1 MTKPGTNDLFGSLKA
16 YATRVLG
23 DEINPEKSAAA
34 MSGWLKE
41 SSEALR
47 DKVEKE
53 VERTV
58 KRLGLAK
65 QSEVTEL
72 RKELAAI
79 RRESS
84 GKSAQVNSKKAPAK
98 KVVKKAPAKKAPA
111 KKAPAKKAP
120 AKKAPAKKAPAKKV
134 AKKAGKKSSKK
145 VAAKKS
151 SKAGK

>member
-1 MTKPGTNDLFGSLKA
+1 MNKPGANDLFGSLKA

-41 SSEALR
+41 SGDALR

-65 QSEVTEL
+65 QSEVSAL
-72 RKELAAI
+72 RKEVAAL
-79 RRESS
+79 RRDIS
-84 GKSAQVNSKKAPAK
+84 GKSEKVTAKKSASKKSD
-98 KVVKKAPAKKAPA
+98 VKKTAAKKAAPKKSA
-111 KKAPAKKAP
+111 KKATS
-120 AKKAPAKKAPAKKV
+120 
-134 AKKAGKKSSKK
+134 KSSSK
-145 VAAKKS
+145 V
-151 SKAGK
+151 GK

>member
-1 MTKPGTNDLFGSLKA
+1 MTKPGANDLFGSLKA

-41 SSEALR
+41 SGDALR

-65 QSEVTEL
+65 QSEVSAL
-72 RKELAAI
+72 RKEVAAL
-79 RRESS
+79 RRDIS
-84 GKSAQVNSKKAPAK
+84 GKSEKATAKKKASTKSA
-98 KVVKKAPAKKAPA
+98 VKKTAAKKAAPKKSA
-111 KKAPAKKAP
+111 KKATS
-120 AKKAPAKKAPAKKV
+120 
-134 AKKAGKKSSKK
+134 KS
-145 VAAKKS
+145 S

>member
-1 MTKPGTNDLFGSLKA
+1 MTKPGANDLFGSLKA

-41 SSEALR
+41 SSDALR

-65 QSEVTEL
+65 QSEVSAL
-72 RKELAAI
+72 RKEVAAL
-79 RRESS
+79 RRDIS
-84 GKSAQVNSKKAPAK
+84 GKSEKVTAKKSASKKSD
-98 KVVKKAPAKKAPA
+98 VKKTAAKKAAPKKSA
-111 KKAPAKKAP
+111 KKATS
-120 AKKAPAKKAPAKKV
+120 
-134 AKKAGKKSSKK
+134 KSSSK
-145 VAAKKS
+145 V
-151 SKAGK
+151 GK

>member
-1 MTKPGTNDLFGSLKA
+1 MTKPGANDLFGSLKA

-41 SSEALR
+41 SSDALR

-65 QSEVTEL
+65 QSEVSAL
-72 RKELAAI
+72 RKEVAAL
-79 RRESS
+79 RREVS
-84 GKSAQVNSKKAPAK
+84 GKSEKVTAK
-98 KVVKKAPAKKAPA
+98 KSAVKKTAAKKAAP
-111 KKAPAKKAP
+111 KKR
-120 AKKAPAKKAPAKKV
+120 AKKV
-134 AKKAGKKSSKK
+134 ASKS
-145 VAAKKS
+145 S

>member
-1 MTKPGTNDLFGSLKA
+1 MTKPGANDLFGSLKA

-23 DEINPEKSAAA
+23 DEIYPEKSAAA

-41 SSEALR
+41 SGDALR

-65 QSEVTEL
+65 QSEVSAL
-72 RKELAAI
+72 RKEVAAL
-79 RRESS
+79 RRDIS
-84 GKSAQVNSKKAPAK
+84 GKSEKVTAKKKASTKSA
-98 KVVKKAPAKKAPA
+98 VKKTAAKKAAPKKSA
-111 KKAPAKKAP
+111 KKATS
-120 AKKAPAKKAPAKKV
+120 
-134 AKKAGKKSSKK
+134 KS
-145 VAAKKS
+145 S

>member
-1 MTKPGTNDLFGSLKA
+1 MTKPGANDLFGYLKA

-41 SSEALR
+41 SGDALR

-65 QSEVTEL
+65 QSEVSAL
-72 RKELAAI
+72 RKEVAAL
-79 RRESS
+79 RRDIS
-84 GKSAQVNSKKAPAK
+84 GKSEKVTAK
-98 KVVKKAPAKKAPA
+98 KSASTKSAVKKTAAKKAAPKKSA
-111 KKAPAKKAP
+111 KKATS
-120 AKKAPAKKAPAKKV
+120 
-134 AKKAGKKSSKK
+134 KSSSK
-145 VAAKKS
+145 V
-151 SKAGK
+151 GK

>member
-1 MTKPGTNDLFGSLKA
+1 MTKPGANDLFGSLKA

-72 RKELAAI
+72 RKELVAL
-79 RRESS
+79 RREVT
-84 GKSAQVNSKKAPAK
+84 GKGAKVNLKKAPVKKVAK
-98 KVVKKAPAKKAPA
+98 KS
-111 KKAPAKKAP
+111 
-120 AKKAPAKKAPAKKV
+120 PAKKV
-134 AKKAGKKSSKK
+134 AKKAAKKSTT
-145 VAAKKS
+145 KKS

>member
-1 MTKPGTNDLFGSLKA
+1 MTKPGANDLFGSLKA

-72 RKELAAI
+72 RKELVAL
-79 RRESS
+79 RREVT
-84 GKSAQVNSKKAPAK
+84 GKGAKVNL
-98 KVVKKAPAKKAPA
+98 
-111 KKAPAKKAP
+111 
-120 AKKAPAKKAPAKKV
+120 KKAPAKKAPAKKV
-134 AKKAGKKSSKK
+134 PAKKVPAKKVPAKKVAKKAAKKSTT
-145 VAAKKS
+145 KKS

>member
-1 MTKPGTNDLFGSLKA
+1 MTKPGANDLFGSLKA

-41 SSEALR
+41 SGDALR

-65 QSEVTEL
+65 QSEVSAL
-72 RKELAAI
+72 RKEVAAL
-79 RRESS
+79 RRDIS
-84 GKSAQVNSKKAPAK
+84 GKSEKVTAK
-98 KVVKKAPAKKAPA
+98 KSASTKSAVKKTAAKKAAPKKSA
-111 KKAPAKKAP
+111 KKATS
-120 AKKAPAKKAPAKKV
+120 
-134 AKKAGKKSSKK
+134 KSTSK
-145 VAAKKS
+145 S
-151 SKAGK
+151 TSKAGN

>member
-1 MTKPGTNDLFGSLKA
+1 MTKPGANDLFGSLKA

-72 RKELAAI
+72 RKELVAL
-79 RRESS
+79 RREVT
-84 GKSAQVNSKKAPAK
+84 GRGAKVNL
-98 KVVKKAPAKKAPA
+98 
-111 KKAPAKKAP
+111 
-120 AKKAPAKKAPAKKV
+120 KKAPAKKV
-134 AKKAGKKSSKK
+134 AKKAPAKKSPAKK
-145 VAAKKS
+145 AAKKAAKKS
-151 SKAGK
+151 TTKKSTKAGK

>member
-1 MTKPGTNDLFGSLKA
+1 MTKPGANDLFGSLKA

-65 QSEVTEL
+65 QSEVTEM
-72 RKELAAI
+72 RKELVAL
-79 RRESS
+79 RREVT
-84 GKSAQVNSKKAPAK
+84 GKNAKVNLKKS
-98 KVVKKAPAKKAPA
+98 PAKKA
-111 KKAPAKKAP
+111 
-120 AKKAPAKKAPAKKV
+120 AKKV
-134 AKKAGKKSSKK
+134 AKKAAKKVPAKKTAKKSTT
-145 VAAKKS
+145 KKS

>member
-1 MTKPGTNDLFGSLKA
+1 MTKPGANDLFGSLKA

-58 KRLGLAK
+58 KRLGLAQ

-72 RKELAAI
+72 RKELVAL
-79 RRESS
+79 RREVT
-84 GKSAQVNSKKAPAK
+84 GKGAKVNLK
-98 KVVKKAPAKKAPA
+98 KVPAKKAT
-111 KKAPAKKAP
+111 
-120 AKKAPAKKAPAKKV
+120 KKV
-134 AKKAGKKSSKK
+134 AKKSPTKKAAKKSTT
-145 VAAKKS
+145 KKS

>member
-1 MTKPGTNDLFGSLKA
+1 MTKPGANDLFGSLKA

-72 RKELAAI
+72 RKELVAL
-79 RRESS
+79 RREVT
-84 GKSAQVNSKKAPAK
+84 GKGAKVNLKKT
-98 KVVKKAPAKKAPA
+98 PAKKA
-111 KKAPAKKAP
+111 
-120 AKKAPAKKAPAKKV
+120 AKKV
-134 AKKAGKKSSKK
+134 AKKAAKKSTTKKSSK
-145 VAAKKS
+145 V
-151 SKAGK
+151 GK

>member
-1 MTKPGTNDLFGSLKA
+1 MTKPGANDLFGSLKA

-72 RKELAAI
+72 RKELVAL
-79 RRESS
+79 RREVT
-84 GKSAQVNSKKAPAK
+84 GKSAKVNL
-98 KVVKKAPAKKAPA
+98 
-111 KKAPAKKAP
+111 
-120 AKKAPAKKAPAKKV
+120 KKAPAKKV
-134 AKKAGKKSSKK
+134 AKKAPAKKSPAKK
-145 VAAKKS
+145 VAKKAAKKSTTKKS

>member
-1 MTKPGTNDLFGSLKA
+1 MTKPGANDLFGSLKA

-72 RKELAAI
+72 RKELVLI
-79 RRESS
+79 RRELS
-84 GKSAQVNSKKAPAK
+84 GKSAKVNLKKAPAK
-98 KVVKKAPAKKAPA
+98 KVVKKV
-111 KKAPAKKAP
+111 
-120 AKKAPAKKAPAKKV
+120 AKKAPAKKV
-134 AKKAGKKSSKK
+134 AKNAAKKA
-145 VAAKKS
+145 AAKKS

>member
-41 SSEALR
+41 SSDALR

-65 QSEVTEL
+65 QSEVSAL
-72 RKELAAI
+72 RKEVAAL
-79 RRESS
+79 RRDLS
-84 GKSAQVNSKKAPAK
+84 GKSEKVTRKKSA
-98 KVVKKAPAKKAPA
+98 VKKTAAKKAAP
-111 KKAPAKKAP
+111 KKS
-120 AKKAPAKKAPAKKV
+120 AKKV
-134 AKKAGKKSSKK
+134 ASKS
-145 VAAKKS
+145 S

>member
-1 MTKPGTNDLFGSLKA
+1 MTKPGANDLFGSLKA

-41 SSEALR
+41 SGDALR

-65 QSEVTEL
+65 QSEVSSLLKEVAAL
-72 RKELAAI
+72 RRDI
-79 RRESS
+79 S
-84 GKSAQVNSKKAPAK
+84 GKSEKVTAK
-98 KVVKKAPAKKAPA
+98 KSASTKSAVKKTAAKKAAPKKSA
-111 KKAPAKKAP
+111 KKATS
-120 AKKAPAKKAPAKKV
+120 
-134 AKKAGKKSSKK
+134 KSSSK
-145 VAAKKS
+145 V
-151 SKAGK
+151 GK

>member
-1 MTKPGTNDLFGSLKA
+1 MTKPGANDLFGSLKA

-58 KRLGLAK
+58 KRLGLAQ

-72 RKELAAI
+72 RKELVAL
-79 RRESS
+79 RREVT
-84 GKSAQVNSKKAPAK
+84 GKGAKVNLK
-98 KVVKKAPAKKAPA
+98 KVPAKKAT
-111 KKAPAKKAP
+111 
-120 AKKAPAKKAPAKKV
+120 KKV
-134 AKKAGKKSSKK
+134 AKKSPTKKASKKSTT
-145 VAAKKS
+145 KKS

>member
-1 MTKPGTNDLFGSLKA
+1 MTKPGANDLFGSLKA

-41 SSEALR
+41 SGDALR

-53 VERTV
+53 VERAV

-65 QSEVTEL
+65 QSEVSAL
-72 RKELAAI
+72 RKEVAAL
-79 RRESS
+79 RRDIS
-84 GKSAQVNSKKAPAK
+84 GKSEKVTAKKKASTKSA
-98 KVVKKAPAKKAPA
+98 VKKTAAKKAAPKKSA
-111 KKAPAKKAP
+111 KKATS
-120 AKKAPAKKAPAKKV
+120 
-134 AKKAGKKSSKK
+134 KS
-145 VAAKKS
+145 S

>member
-1 MTKPGTNDLFGSLKA
+1 MTKPGANDLFGSLKA

-41 SSEALR
+41 SGDALR

-65 QSEVTEL
+65 QSEVSAL
-72 RKELAAI
+72 RKEVAAL
-79 RRESS
+79 RRDIS
-84 GKSAQVNSKKAPAK
+84 GKSEKVTAK
-98 KVVKKAPAKKAPA
+98 KSASTKSAVKKTAAKKAAPKKSA
-111 KKAPAKKAP
+111 KKATS
-120 AKKAPAKKAPAKKV
+120 
-134 AKKAGKKSSKK
+134 KSSSE
-145 VAAKKS
+145 V
-151 SKAGK
+151 GK

>member
-1 MTKPGTNDLFGSLKA
+1 MTKPGANDLFGSLKA

-41 SSEALR
+41 SGDALR

-65 QSEVTEL
+65 QSEVSAL
-72 RKELAAI
+72 RKEVAAL
-79 RRESS
+79 RRDIS
-84 GKSAQVNSKKAPAK
+84 GKSEKATAKKSASKKSD
-98 KVVKKAPAKKAPA
+98 VKKTAAKKAAPKKSA
-111 KKAPAKKAP
+111 KKATS
-120 AKKAPAKKAPAKKV
+120 
-134 AKKAGKKSSKK
+134 KSSS
-145 VAAKKS
+145 KS
-151 SKAGK
+151 SSKVGK

>member
-1 MTKPGTNDLFGSLKA
+1 MTKPGANDLFGSLKA

-72 RKELAAI
+72 RKELVAL
-79 RRESS
+79 RREVT
-84 GKSAQVNSKKAPAK
+84 GKGVKVNLKKAPAK
-98 KVVKKAPAKKAPA
+98 KV
-111 KKAPAKKAP
+111 
-120 AKKAPAKKAPAKKV
+120 PAKKV
-134 AKKAGKKSSKK
+134 AKKAAKKSTT
-145 VAAKKS
+145 KKS

>member
-1 MTKPGTNDLFGSLKA
+1 MTKPGANDLFGSLKA
-16 YATRVLG
+16 YAARVLG

-41 SSEALR
+41 SGDALR

-65 QSEVTEL
+65 QSEVSAL
-72 RKELAAI
+72 RKEVAAL
-79 RRESS
+79 RRDIS
-84 GKSAQVNSKKAPAK
+84 GKSEKVTAKKKASTKSA
-98 KVVKKAPAKKAPA
+98 VKKTAAKKAAPKKSA
-111 KKAPAKKAP
+111 KKATS
-120 AKKAPAKKAPAKKV
+120 
-134 AKKAGKKSSKK
+134 KS
-145 VAAKKS
+145 S

>member
-1 MTKPGTNDLFGSLKA
+1 MTKPGANDLFGSLKA

-65 QSEVTEL
+65 QSEVTEM
-72 RKELAAI
+72 RKELVAL
-79 RRESS
+79 RREVT
-84 GKSAQVNSKKAPAK
+84 GKGAKVNLKKAPVKKVAK
-98 KVVKKAPAKKAPA
+98 KS
-111 KKAPAKKAP
+111 
-120 AKKAPAKKAPAKKV
+120 PAKKV
-134 AKKAGKKSSKK
+134 AKKAAKKST
-145 VAAKKS
+145 AKKS

>member
-1 MTKPGTNDLFGSLKA
+1 MTKPGANDLFGSLKA

-41 SSEALR
+41 SSDALR

-65 QSEVTEL
+65 QSEVSAL
-72 RKELAAI
+72 RKEVAAL
-79 RRESS
+79 RREIS
-84 GKSAQVNSKKAPAK
+84 GKSEKVTAK
-98 KVVKKAPAKKAPA
+98 KSAVKKTAAKKAAP
-111 KKAPAKKAP
+111 KKST
-120 AKKAPAKKAPAKKV
+120 KKV
-134 AKKAGKKSSKK
+134 ASKSSS
-145 VAAKKS
+145 KS
-151 SKAGK
+151 SSKVGK

>member
-1 MTKPGTNDLFGSLKA
+1 MTKPGANDLFGSLKA

-41 SSEALR
+41 SGDALR

-65 QSEVTEL
+65 QSEVSAL
-72 RKELAAI
+72 RKEVAAL
-79 RRESS
+79 RRDIS
-84 GKSAQVNSKKAPAK
+84 GKSEKATAKKSASKKSD
-98 KVVKKAPAKKAPA
+98 VKKTATKKAAPKKSAKKATS
-111 KKAPAKKAP
+111 
-120 AKKAPAKKAPAKKV
+120 
-134 AKKAGKKSSKK
+134 KSSS
-145 VAAKKS
+145 KS
-151 SKAGK
+151 SSKVGK

>member
-1 MTKPGTNDLFGSLKA
+1 MTKPGANDLFGSLKA

-72 RKELAAI
+72 RKELVAL
-79 RRESS
+79 RREVT
-84 GKSAQVNSKKAPAK
+84 GKGAKVNLKKT
-98 KVVKKAPAKKAPA
+98 PAKKA
-111 KKAPAKKAP
+111 
-120 AKKAPAKKAPAKKV
+120 AKKV
-134 AKKAGKKSSKK
+134 AKKAAKKSPAKK
-145 VAAKKS
+145 AAKKS
-151 SKAGK
+151 TTKKISKAGK

>member
-1 MTKPGTNDLFGSLKA
+1 MTKPGANDLFGSLKA

-41 SSEALR
+41 SSDALR

-65 QSEVTEL
+65 QSEVSAL
-72 RKELAAI
+72 RKEVAAL
-79 RRESS
+79 RREIS
-84 GKSAQVNSKKAPAK
+84 GKSEKVTAK
-98 KVVKKAPAKKAPA
+98 KSAVKKTAAKKAAPKKTA
-111 KKAPAKKAP
+111 KKATS
-120 AKKAPAKKAPAKKV
+120 
-134 AKKAGKKSSKK
+134 KS
-145 VAAKKS
+145 S

>member
-1 MTKPGTNDLFGSLKA
+1 MTKPGANDLFGSLKA

-72 RKELAAI
+72 RKELVAL
-79 RRESS
+79 RREVT
-84 GKSAQVNSKKAPAK
+84 GKGAKVNLKKT
-98 KVVKKAPAKKAPA
+98 PAKKA
-111 KKAPAKKAP
+111 
-120 AKKAPAKKAPAKKV
+120 AKKV
-134 AKKAGKKSSKK
+134 AKKAAKKSPAKKAAKKSTTKKSSK
-145 VAAKKS
+145 V
-151 SKAGK
+151 GK

>member
-1 MTKPGTNDLFGSLKA
+1 MTKPGANDLFGSLKA

-41 SSEALR
+41 SSDALR

-65 QSEVTEL
+65 QSEVSAL
-72 RKELAAI
+72 RKEVAAL
-79 RRESS
+79 RRDIS
-84 GKSAQVNSKKAPAK
+84 GKSEKVTAKKSASKKSAVK
-98 KVVKKAPAKKAPA
+98 KSAVKKAAPKKS
-111 KKAPAKKAP
+111 
-120 AKKAPAKKAPAKKV
+120 AKKV
-134 AKKAGKKSSKK
+134 ASKS
-145 VAAKKS
+145 S